1 MFFQTF
7 CTLKNY
13 VENFLDSKINI
24 FRSDGGG
31 EFTGTLFKQF
41 FFSSH
46 GILCQSSCRHTPDQ
60 TGVAERKHRHIVETG
75 LSLLVHS
82 VLPTYY
88 WFEAFNTVVY
98 LINMMP
104 IVPVPKISPYEALF
118 HVVPDY
124 TSL

>member
-1 MFFQTF
+1 M
-7 CTLKNY
+7 LK
-13 VENFLDSKINI
+13 I
-24 FRSDGGG
+24 FSILKLKYFDQMVGVNLP
-31 EFTGTLFKQF
+31 TPYLNN

-46 GILCQSSCRHTPDQ
+46 EILCQFSCPHTLDQ
-60 TGVAERKHRHIVETG
+60 IGVAERKYRHIVETG

-82 VLPTYY
+82 GLPTYY

-104 IVPVPKISPYEALF
+104 IVSVPKISPYEALF